1 MHVMNKHAI
10 RVYPRIRNVS
20 SKKVSPRVSHVPER
34 PPCAGRRRPGPRPGR
49 PRRPVGDRRTARAEA
64 RESRMCALSSCRVSY
79 RFLNTQSTIALD
91 LFSLSDLPLVACKLA
106 RFREG
111 PRVTFPPNRGTAG
124 RRFRGSIKLGQEPL
138 HICSP
143 CGERAVLTLLEGNAC
158 GEAPRDGGGKGSG
171 GKSGGKGH
179 TPSRQEHVWHRHS

>member
-1 MHVMNKHAI
+1 MQPLAKGTMHVMNKLAI

-20 SKKVSPRVSHVPER
+20 SKKVSPRVSRVPER
-34 PPCAGRRRPGPRPGR
+34 PPCAAPGPRPRGPGLDR
-49 PRRPVGDRRTARAEA
+49 GDRGDRGTARAEA

-111 PRVTFPPNRGTAG
+111 FARGRALLSRRTAAQ
-124 RRFRGSIKLGQEPL
+124 RGGDSE
-138 HICSP
+138 
-143 CGERAVLTLLEGNAC
+143 
-158 GEAPRDGGGKGSG
+158 EAS
-171 GKSGGKGH
+171 S
-179 TPSRQEHVWHRHS
+179 